1 MLPKYLWCTQI
12 QLRMYLSFVELI
24 PQEEEA
30 AKWTAKWI
38 FKKHPN
44 TLPPCN
50 DSNTKETGQ
59 FNLFY
64 LMQFITR
71 LYLGNRLVTSK
82 GSQGTTNYH
91 RCYLVVQNGR
101 LQDARIARTFRGYP
115 WFDMIILLSFPAK
128 NIYVDGNR
136 VNEWPL
142 VKSNHHR
149 AYKKV
154 EQVYNKW
161 RCPGHHI
168 ATALHVW
175 YRVTRLQKILL
186 LLYEMQ
192 RAVHWL

>member
-1 MLPKYLWCTQI
+1 MLHSVPHVAFVCNNISRERTGKKAKCFLNTYGVHKSNSECTYRLWNWYHRKRKLQSE
-12 QLRMYLSFVELI
+12 QLNGSLKS
-24 PQEEEA
+24 
-30 AKWTAKWI
+30 
-38 FKKHPN
+38 

-128 NIYVDGNR
+128 NIYIDGNR

-149 AYKKV
+149 A
-154 EQVYNKW
+154 
-161 RCPGHHI
+161 
-168 ATALHVW
+168 
-175 YRVTRLQKILL
+175 
-186 LLYEMQ
+186 
-192 RAVHWL
+192 